1 MNITLKIIRTID
13 SARNERAT
21 PIKYNILDAYKHA
34 LKNKIGLLYLESL
47 DKAGMLPNELK
58 PELELQNEKLRKSL
72 ITVKRVAAVLNKARV
87 NYVVYKSL
95 MPFPATLNDVDMLVL
110 DPNEGFRRASTALLR
125 NSFDLI
131 AQAPLETLFHDRRE
145 QKHGDPEG
153 KDVYDVDLYNEI
165 GASYIISID
174 KRKLATSKKKTTIL
188 GEEVNTLAPE
198 ADLLVTLVHAI
209 YPEQLYT
216 LQHYYASLYYLNSMD
231 DDALYNFVRT
241 VVGNHA
247 VLPIMQTLSLA
258 ASIQLKTTG
267 RIDNN
272 LLKVMCML
280 RFEAKGLDAN
290 FTLPVHF
297 TVVDVLK
304 MLANKV
310 MERKVVTGLLNQSVR
325 MLNPA
330 LANHVVTQMIFR
342 ARRETF

>member
-174 KRKLATSKKKTTIL
+174 KRKLATKRRKPQFSAKKLIRLRQKPISWSRWFMPYIPNNSIPCNTTMPPYITSIAWTTMPCT
-188 GEEVNTLAPE
+188 TL
-198 ADLLVTLVHAI
+198 
-209 YPEQLYT
+209 
-216 LQHYYASLYYLNSMD
+216 
-231 DDALYNFVRT
+231 
-241 VVGNHA
+241 
-247 VLPIMQTLSLA
+247 
-258 ASIQLKTTG
+258 
-267 RIDNN
+267 
-272 LLKVMCML
+272 
-280 RFEAKGLDAN
+280 
-290 FTLPVHF
+290 
-297 TVVDVLK
+297 
-304 MLANKV
+304 
-310 MERKVVTGLLNQSVR
+310 
-325 MLNPA
+325 
-330 LANHVVTQMIFR
+330 
-342 ARRETF
+342 